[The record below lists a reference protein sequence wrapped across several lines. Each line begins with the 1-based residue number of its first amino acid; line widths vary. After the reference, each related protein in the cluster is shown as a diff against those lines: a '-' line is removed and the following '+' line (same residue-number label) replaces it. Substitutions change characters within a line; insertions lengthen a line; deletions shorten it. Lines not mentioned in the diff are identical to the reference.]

1 MFIQHTYNYIHTDTM
16 HTRSID
22 GLEWSVCVGTDR
34 CNFVSRAFDRNTH
47 LFNAAAADDG
57 CCFYLFPWLRSYSHT
72 HDSFATA
79 LVVNQHDSLLCMP
92 LCIYDNCAFQIKF
105 DPDFT
110 VSATKK
116 CKRIEETQLRSVFKG
131 ERETLGEVDN
141 TTSRP
146 SHKYP
151 YTICKICKCKLII
164 GI

>member
-1 MFIQHTYNYIHTDTM
+1 MG
-16 HTRSID
+16 SS
-22 GLEWSVCVGTDR
+22 GVCVLVPIDVTLYR
-34 CNFVSRAFDRNTH
+34 EHLIETH
-47 LFNAAAADDG
+47 ICSMLLLMMMVVVFIY
-57 CCFYLFPWLRSYSHT
+57 YLDCVHTHT